1 MTASNQ
7 NFIAILADIYTFSNM
22 IYSLSF
28 ICKKSNI
35 FYFKGA
41 RGDGEKKAAQRNDG
55 EPDGGQ
61 EEENQQVYR
70 A

>member
-1 MTASNQ
+1 M
-7 NFIAILADIYTFSNM
+7 ADIYTFSNM

-28 ICKKSNI
+28 ICKKSYI

-61 EEENQQVYR
+61 EEEKR
-70 A
+70 